1 MNTQQKNTKKVAP
14 NFGERQQR
22 ARTLITGKGE
32 DFNATP
38 VITPQAQAA
47 FERKRKNFKN
57 FMEFHKIHD
66 VDDLEL
72 KRLNCEIPKEL
83 HTWLNVYSRSNVS
96 DYGSMTEIV
105 IDLLNKFAHEQGFSM
120 KLDKD

>member
-1 MNTQQKNTKKVAP
+1 MNTQKNTKKVVP
-14 NFGERQQR
+14 DFGARSDR
-22 ARTLITGKGE
+22 ARALVTGKGE
-32 DFNATP
+32 DLNA
-38 VITPQAQAA
+38 VTPQAEAA
-47 FERKRKNFKN
+47 FERKRKNFKR
-57 FMEFHKIHD
+57 FMDFHNIND
-66 VDDLEL
+66 VDELEL

-120 KLDKD
+120 KD